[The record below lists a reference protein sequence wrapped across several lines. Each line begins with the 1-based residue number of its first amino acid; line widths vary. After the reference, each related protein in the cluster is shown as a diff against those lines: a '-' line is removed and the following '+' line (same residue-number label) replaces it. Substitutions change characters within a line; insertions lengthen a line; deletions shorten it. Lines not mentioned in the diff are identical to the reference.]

1 MTAFSMNNQVTVYYD
16 EKTTE
21 LIERHLKT
29 LSDYETILWDK
40 LKKINFSSN
49 QDRVNVFKNDPT
61 RIQIEKHIAKIQE
74 LSFPIRME
82 IVDFDKEE

>member
-1 MTAFSMNNQVTVYYD
+1 MTSFSMNNQVNVYYD

-21 LIERHLKT
+21 LIEKHLKT

-49 QDRVNVFKNDPT
+49 QDRVNVFKNDQT
-61 RIQIEKHIAKIQE
+61 RLQIEEHITKIQN

-82 IVDFDKEE
+82 IVDLDKEE